1 MRKLLLITLL
11 SVLSMNLF
19 CQNRDILF
27 QETFDSTTLPTTWS
41 ITGLG
46 AANWMI
52 AQSCNAGGEPN
63 ELQFGWTP
71 PCEGISRV
79 TTEPIDLS
87 GITSAKLS
95 LLHSVDVYEGS
106 STIGFATSSDNGNTW
121 NTVWSQSY
129 DTDGTYVVDTLF
141 NTPDLGKDNV
151 KLCLFFEGNSYNV
164 NFWFFDNIIIQSQNQ
179 LDINLTS
186 INNHEYTVFGE
197 NAISFTARNSGETL
211 IESFEASYT
220 IDDEVVTETFYTNLS
235 SMESATFTFETMK
248 ELSLG
253 SHNLSININSVNGIE
268 DEISENNYAEK
279 IIVAASNVSQKTPL
293 IEHFS
298 SSTCGPCVEINAQ
311 MEELTNNNIGKF
323 TYVKYAMDW
332 PASGDPYYNNEGGV
346 RRDHYGVTSVP
357 SLYLDGEKQLSVISQ
372 ENLNYVNNIPSIVN
386 IKGAFNMEGNTINI
400 TADFMSY
407 IDLDNVEAFVSIN
420 EKTTKNN
427 TGSNGETE
435 FHHIMM
441 KMLDDADGNEI
452 NISAGSYQRL
462 EFSYDMSSTFV
473 EELNDLEVALWIQD
487 ITTDEVYNSS
497 FAYEYTGHAYPVED
511 IIIEKINED
520 GDLHISWNAPDG
532 ASPSGYNLFVD
543 NEQIIDNSSETSY
556 DIRLES
562 GMHVVEVV
570 ALYDDK
576 SSVGIVE
583 LYDLELNIV
592 ENEVADYSIYPNP
605 AKDFVRISAN
615 NGQLSSVKI
624 YNVIGVMIEQ
634 IEVYSKEIEINISDY
649 NPGVYFFNINGEVV
663 KIIKN

>member
-11 SVLSMNLF
+11 SFLSVNLF

-27 QETFDSTTLPTTWS
+27 QETFDSTTLPSTWS

-186 INNHEYTVFGE
+186 INNHEYTIFGE

-211 IESFEASYT
+211 IESFEASFT
-220 IDDEVVTETFYTNLS
+220 IDNEVVIETFYTNLS
-235 SMESATFTFETMK
+235 SMESATFTFETTK
-248 ELSLG
+248 DLSLG

-279 IIVAASNVSQKTPL
+279 VIVAATNVSQKTPL

-346 RRDHYGVTSVP
+346 RRDHYDVTSVP

-372 ENLNYVNNIPSIVN
+372 ENLNHANNIPSIVN
-386 IKGAFNMEGNTINI
+386 IKGAFDMEGNIINI

-407 IDLDNVEAFVSIN
+407 IDLNNVEAFVSIN

-441 KMLDDADGNEI
+441 KMLDDAEGNEI

-487 ITTDEVYNSS
+487 ITTDKVYNSG
-497 FAYEYTGHAYPVED
+497 FAYEYTGHAYPVEE
-511 IIIEKINED
+511 IIIEKTNEE
-520 GDLHISWNAPDG
+520 GDLHISWNAPEG
-532 ASPSGYNLFVD
+532 ASPSGYNLFID
-543 NEQIIDNSSETSY
+543 NEQILDNSSELSH

-592 ENEVADYSIYPNP
+592 ENEFADYNIYPNP
-605 AKDFVRISAN
+605 AKDFVKVSAN
-615 NGQLSSVKI
+615 NGQLSSVKV
-624 YNVIGVMIEQ
+624 YNVTGVMIEQ

-649 NPGVYFFNINGEVV
+649 NPGVYFLNIDGKVV